1 MDEVASRVG
10 AAGATGAAAL
20 GVAAGAAALGAT
32 GASCERVTAGAAA
45 GLAAGAAGACWR
57 WRMPT
62 ARSAR
67 SRTAQGCAQTPVATG
82 AGWLASRWSSFVSAP
97 SRERQADQS
106 LLASSGPLLSLQL
119 NNPCQRHLSQRVSED
134 NVVFWNVDAVM
145 HGRDPS
151 MSAAPSAAAVPAS
164 DKARSAEFRR
174 RRAAPSRGRRRLAT
188 CAGQGSG
195 AAISRAPDA
204 RG

>member
-1 MDEVASRVG
+1 MRSRRASEPLAQPARLHSEWRRARLRSARPGRAASALQQERRRDWQRAPPALVG
-10 AAGATGAAAL
+10 
-20 GVAAGAAALGAT
+20 
-32 GASCERVTAGAAA
+32 
-45 GLAAGAAGACWR
+45 R

-82 AGWLASRWSSFVSAP
+82 AGRLASRWSSFVSAP

-145 HGRDPS
+145 HGRNS
-151 MSAAPSAAAVPAS
+151 AMSAAPSVVAVPTS
-164 DKARSAEFRR
+164 DRARSAEFRR

-195 AAISRAPDA
+195 APISRAPDA